1 MSDSDVSQPLIPSA
15 QSHASHGLSQVAAV
29 AFSINLIIGSGF
41 VIIPHVVANA
51 GILLGCITLLVAGW
65 LCDVSKDAL
74 LDAMALG
81 QAHHAHDPA
90 CLSQPL
96 PTTRRIEATD
106 LLRRFL
112 GPAWNHGYVVV
123 LTLWATG
130 TLWGFSAVVGTTMA
144 ALWPA
149 PLQIPWAGD
158 ATPGP
163 CNIDAD
169 ANCAPTYRGWVL
181 MFALVVIPLTCLRM
195 REQKWLQM
203 LLAAGRV
210 AVLACMT
217 IVVVVAATSCDVS
230 PFVQVG
236 ADWHPYTTLAKPSG
250 LTVLLPIAVTT
261 TLFHESISTVAVAVA
276 EPSKLR
282 ATFRYAFIV
291 VTSSYVLM
299 SSALGWYFGSNL
311 QTQST
316 LEFRGYVGCAAA
328 TEFHAAG
335 KSVIPAQLMQLD
347 RPWWAWAIVYY
358 VLIFPAIDV
367 VSAFPLNAIALAN
380 NVLVAVQGEAGATP
394 DDMLLVEEGSEEDET
409 AGSTSSLPRDA
420 ARVRVEVVGLAQDK
434 SGAGRLG
441 STAQPNWHQVA
452 AAGGIQSTG
461 SDDEQH
467 MLLHRHGPEVR
478 VVPWYM
484 QWWHA
489 VQRIARHHAL
499 DRYTYAARAAAALPP
514 LIGACVVHDLGRI
527 VEITGTFGVIV
538 AFTVPFVLLLA
549 GSVKVRRTFPGLDS
563 VDTRYTASLLR
574 TGGAK
579 KCAAIAATLLFP
591 VIVCLVGIEWAQG
604 D

>member
-1 MSDSDVSQPLIPSA
+1 M
-15 QSHASHGLSQVAAV
+15 

-51 GILLGCITLLVAGW
+51 GILLGCITLLIAGW
-65 LCDVSKDAL
+65 LCDLSKDAL

-90 CLSQPL
+90 CLSLPL

-112 GPAWNHGYVVV
+112 GPVWNHGYVAV

-149 PLQIPWAGD
+149 PLPIPWTGD
-158 ATPGP
+158 VTPGP
-163 CNIDAD
+163 CNVDTD

-217 IVVVVAATSCDVS
+217 IVVVVAAASCDVS
-230 PFVQVG
+230 PFAQVG

-282 ATFRYAFIV
+282 STFRYAFIV

-311 QTQST
+311 QAQST
-316 LEFRGYVGCAAA
+316 LEFRGYLGCTAA

-335 KSVIPAQLMQLD
+335 KSVIPAQLMELD

-394 DDMLLVEEGSEEDET
+394 DDMLLEEEASEEEADGT
-409 AGSTSSLPRDA
+409 ASWRSRGA
-420 ARVRVEVVGLAQDK
+420 ANADVEVVGLTHDK
-434 SGAGRLG
+434 TGASRLG
-441 STAQPNWHQVA
+441 TAVEPAWQEVSV
-452 AAGGIQSTG
+452 AGGIQSAG
-461 SDDEQH
+461 SDDEQRV
-467 MLLHRHGPEVR
+467 LLQRHGPGTHTA
-478 VVPWYM
+478 PWHM
-484 QWWHA
+484 QWWHR
-489 VQRIARHHAL
+489 VQRTARHHAL

-549 GSVKVRRTFPGLDS
+549 GSVKVLRTFPVLDS
-563 VDTRYTASLLR
+563 ADTRYTASLLR